1 MAKRE
6 VLLQSVAA
14 VIFGLMCFAFFRFV
28 YPSGF
33 FQKEQAEGLFTLGSF
48 VSYLTKPAWLVCYS
62 GNVLM
67 AFGGPSGAPF
77 LITLI
82 LLFEWWL
89 LTLVLKRFNVG
100 GMASLYAFLPVMLEW
115 GGYCYPTYLLRSIL
129 ATIIALSL
137 FLGYTCIKNKWLSV
151 LAGLLALPLIYFLA
165 GNRLNFF
172 VLLILFYETGKEPKR
187 WLYWSLLLVTGVFM
201 PVWMMHFYS
210 LTQEQ
215 AYLYP
220 HNGLP
225 SFFPPLLFC
234 FSLLFLQI
242 RKFRDMP
249 IRVLPVI
256 VTVCILLALLGIFI
270 FLIADF

>member
-1 MAKRE
+1 MAGLLQWKCADGFWRAVRRTFPDHFDFTFRMVASDFGPE
-6 VLLQSVAA
+6 AFQCRRDGVVVCFSSGYAGMGRVLLSDLPVA
-14 VIFGLMCFAFFRFV
+14 F
-28 YPSGF
+28 
-33 FQKEQAEGLFTLGSF
+33 
-48 VSYLTKPAWLVCYS
+48 YS
-62 GNVLM
+62 GDDN
-67 AFGGPSGAPF
+67 
-77 LITLI
+77 
-82 LLFEWWL
+82 
-89 LTLVLKRFNVG
+89 
-100 GMASLYAFLPVMLEW
+100 
-115 GGYCYPTYLLRSIL
+115 RSFPL
-129 ATIIALSL
+129 
-137 FLGYTCIKNKWLSV
+137 LGYTCIKNKWLSV

-187 WLYWSLLLVTGVFM
+187 WLYWGLLLVTGVFM